1 MIDVFSFV
9 TWLLISNVVTYSVLC
24 TAPCSLNTLNVD
36 KAVKIWIKGKGK
48 YPIFCIFGDYQGK
61 VRFNKLKSLVCVCW
75 YLTVQSNLTALAL
88 DLRQIC
94 VWVFHVL
101 LKAAG
106 QAIEVF
112 WYHGGIMQLGEGVC
126 VSETALKPM
135 CPIVIE
141 VSFRLSFEEGVFLP
155 CAL

>member
-1 MIDVFSFV
+1 MVDVFSFV
-9 TWLLISNVVTYSVLC
+9 FWLLIRNVVTYSVLC
-24 TAPCSLNTLNVD
+24 TAPRSLNTLVVD
-36 KAVKIWIKGKGK
+36 KAIQIWIERKRNDVICKRN
-48 YPIFCIFGDYQGK
+48 YQREVG
-61 VRFNKLKSLVCVCW
+61 FHKLKPFFHVGW
-75 YLTVQSNLTALAL
+75 YLAVHSNLTALAL

-101 LKAAG
+101 LEAAG

-141 VSFRLSFEEGVFLP
+141 VSFRLSFEKGVFLP